1 MLHSMLDMNYLSDC
15 FCVSKTF
22 LKKSKFFLFFSL
34 LQINIFLVFSD
45 YFDVLHENDFKKI
58 IIINY
63 FNTFSSEKYF
73 EKQPHSKTNFKY
85 HD

>member
-1 MLHSMLDMNYLSDC
+1 MLDMNYLSDC

-63 FNTFSSEKYF
+63 FNTFSSEKHF

>member
-45 YFDVLHENDFKKI
+45 YFDVRMKMILKK
-58 IIINY
+58 
-63 FNTFSSEKYF
+63 
-73 EKQPHSKTNFKY
+73 
-85 HD
+85 

>member
-1 MLHSMLDMNYLSDC
+1 MLDMNYLSDC

-63 FNTFSSEKYF
+63 FNTFSNEKYF
-73 EKQPHSKTNFKY
+73 EK
-85 HD
+85 